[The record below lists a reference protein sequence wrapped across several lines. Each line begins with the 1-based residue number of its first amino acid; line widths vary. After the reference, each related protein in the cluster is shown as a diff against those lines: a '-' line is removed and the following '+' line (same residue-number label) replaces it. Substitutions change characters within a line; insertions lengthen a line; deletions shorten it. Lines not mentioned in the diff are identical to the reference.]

1 MLFKLVRGLKFL
13 EKYLKNIYKVVR
25 EKILFI
31 EFGGIYEK

>member
-1 MLFKLVRGLKFL
+1 MMIKFVRVLKFF